1 MKHTGSSY
9 KVADAFRGSKG
20 SARSRRQS
28 RSGRLQGVLRPQ
40 AHRAGNKA
48 SDCRSYRC
56 CRQLAVRCPT
66 GNAHSARHDLC
77 LSCKTGE
84 LGFQVP
90 RAEVEFLATQEDLWR
105 LFLIALPCKMHAV
118 LLIRTHEGSVMTINN
133 VPEIL
138 YTSRRY
144 RVRSS
149 REQYNDHNY
158 VRCYYYDQ
166 NYYYYYCY
174 YHNCYGCISSVR
186 YILHKGH
193 RDCCPNGQLKIT
205 NCN

>member
-1 MKHTGSSY
+1 MKHTRSSY
-9 KVADAFRGSKG
+9 KVADAFRRSKG

-28 RSGRLQGVLRPQ
+28 RSGRLQGVLGPQ

-48 SDCRSYRC
+48 SDCRSYRG
-56 CRQLAVRCPT
+56 CRQLAVRGPT
-66 GNAHSARHDLC
+66 GDALPAQPDLH
-77 LSCKTGE
+77 LSCKTE
-84 LGFQVP
+84 DLGLQAT
-90 RAEVEFLATQEDLWR
+90 RAEVEFLARQGDLWR
-105 LFLIALPCKMHAV
+105 LFLIALQCKMHAV

-149 REQYNDHNY
+149 REQCNAHNY

-166 NYYYYYCY
+166 NYYYYY
-174 YHNCYGCISSVR
+174 
-186 YILHKGH
+186 
-193 RDCCPNGQLKIT
+193 
-205 NCN
+205 